1 VSILDRI
8 RHKTQAATGAAK
20 KNAGRVTGHRMLRTK
35 GRAEEATGDAK
46 QAVDKVKDASKH

>member
-20 KNAGRVTGHRMLRTK
+20 KNAGRVTGHRKLRTK